1 MEIAKKYYYVTYLG
15 KDDDYTTV
23 WTMASSKQEA
33 IENVK
38 DEYWDVQRVIDCYE
52 G

>member
-1 MEIAKKYYYVTYLG
+1 MKKYYVSYLDKG
-15 KDDDYTTV
+15 DDYSTV

-38 DEYWDVQRVIDCYE
+38 DEYWDVKQVVDCYE
-52 G
+52 A